1 MARENLGDTFLRK
14 LYEKTVNNEIETIDM
29 YEIGKEIGLL
39 DKTQTYNLV
48 NELIYHGHIRKKD
61 GSKIYLSDKGR
72 KRVDLNYLG
81 GKIPC

>member
-14 LYEKTVNNEIETIDM
+14 LYEMTVNNEIETIDM

-48 NELIYHGHIRKKD
+48 NELIYHGYIRKKD
-61 GSKIYLSDKGR
+61 GSKIY
-72 KRVDLNYLG
+72 
-81 GKIPC
+81 

>member
-14 LYEKTVNNEIETIDM
+14 LCEKTVNNEVETIDM

-48 NELIYHGHIRKKD
+48 NELIYHGYIRKKD
-61 GSKIYLSDKGR
+61 GSKINLSDKGR
-72 KRVDLNYLG
+72 KRVE
-81 GKIPC
+81 I

>member
-1 MARENLGDTFLRK
+1 MESYFDLRMARENLGDTFLRK
-14 LYEKTVNNEIETIDM
+14 LYEKTVNNGTETIDM

-48 NELIYHGHIRKKD
+48 NELIYEGYIRKSD

-72 KRVDLNYLG
+72 KRVE
-81 GKIPC
+81 I